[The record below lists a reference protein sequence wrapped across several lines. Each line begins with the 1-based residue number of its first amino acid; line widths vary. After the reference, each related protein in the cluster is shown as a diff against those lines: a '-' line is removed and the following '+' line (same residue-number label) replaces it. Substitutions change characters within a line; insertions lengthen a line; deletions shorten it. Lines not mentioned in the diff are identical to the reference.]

1 MSKTFE
7 IAGRPVG
14 PGAPC
19 FIIGEVAQAHDGSL
33 GMAHAFIDAIAAA
46 GADAVK
52 FQTHIAAEES
62 STLEPWRVKFSPQDD
77 RRYDYWRR
85 MEFTPEQWA
94 GLAAHARE
102 RGLVFLSSPFSE
114 AAVDLLE
121 KLDMPAWKVAS
132 GETNNPILL
141 ERMAATGKPILLS
154 TGMSPLRE
162 IDEVVTWLQGLGL
175 PLAVF
180 QCTSRYPSPP
190 ETIGL
195 NMLEVFRQRYDVPVG
210 LSDHS
215 AKIYA
220 GLAAAT
226 LGANLLEVH
235 VTLSREAFGPDVVA
249 SLTTAELRQLVEGVR
264 FIEQTLAHPVDK
276 DVNAAEMDRM
286 RRTFGKA
293 LVARRDLPAGHRLT
307 KADLTAR
314 KPASAGIP
322 ASERDAALG
331 RALRRA
337 LPAGSFITE
346 DDLESA

>member
-1 MSKTFE
+1 MNQTFS

-19 FIIGEVAQAHDGSL
+19 FIIAEVAQAHDGSL
-33 GMAHAFIDAIAAA
+33 GMAHAFIDAIADA

-62 STLEPWRVKFSPQDD
+62 SPLEPWRVKFSQQDET
-77 RRYDYWRR
+77 RFDYWRR
-85 MEFTPEQWA
+85 MEFTPAQWA

-102 RGLVFLSSPFSE
+102 RGLIFLSSPFSE

-121 KLDMPAWKVAS
+121 KLDMPAWKIAS
-132 GETNNPILL
+132 GETNNPVLL
-141 ERMAATGKPILLS
+141 ERMAQTGKPMLLS
-154 TGMSPLRE
+154 TGMSAMDE
-162 IDEVVTWLQGLGL
+162 IDRVVDWIKAQGL
-175 PLAVF
+175 PLAIF

-195 NMLEVFRQRYDVPVG
+195 NMLEVFRQRYGVPVG

-215 AKIYA
+215 AQIYA

-249 SLTTAELRQLVEGVR
+249 SLTTQELRQLVAGVR

-276 DVNAAEMDRM
+276 DANAAEMDKM

-293 LVARRDLPAGHRLT
+293 LVARRDLPAGHVLA
-307 KADLTAR
+307 KDDLTAR
-314 KPASAGIP
+314 KPASAGIL
-322 ASERDAALG
+322 AAERDTVLG
-331 RALRRA
+331 RALRRD
-337 LPAGSFITE
+337 LSAGSFITE